1 MSMWLPYDELYE
13 ICTDSGAVRNKKT
26 GYILKPY
33 MGYEGRNWVCIHKT
47 KMKVSRMIGLA
58 LFPRIIR
65 PKDEV
70 DHLNYNR
77 ADDRPCNL
85 QWKSR
90 SANQRNNRAENIYI
104 KTTRSKGYVYQ
115 RYEVC
120 FCKDKKPIYCKRF
133 KTLEEATAARDA
145 FKSSEEYRLS
155 M

>member
-1 MSMWLPYDELYE
+1 MWLPYDELYE
-13 ICTDSGAVRNKKT
+13 ICTDSGAVRNRKT
-26 GYILKPY
+26 GYVLKPY
-33 MGYEGRNWVCIHKT
+33 VDVYEGRNWVCIHMK

-70 DHLNYNR
+70 DHLNR
-77 ADDRPCNL
+77 DKTDDRPCNL
-85 QWKSR
+85 QWKSK
-90 SANQRNNRAENIYI
+90 SANLRNNNYSNIYI
-104 KTTRSKGYVYQ
+104 KTTRVKGYVYQ

-120 FCKDKKPIYCKRF
+120 FSKDKKPIYCKQF

>member
-1 MSMWLPYDELYE
+1 
-13 ICTDSGAVRNKKT
+13 
-26 GYILKPY
+26 
-33 MGYEGRNWVCIHKT
+33 MGYEGRYWVCIHKK

-90 SANQRNNRAENIYI
+90 SANQRNNRAENIYM
-104 KTTRSKGYVYQ
+104 KTTHVKGYVYH

-120 FCKDKKPIYCKRF
+120 FKKDRKPIYCKQF
-133 KTLEEATAARDA
+133 KTLEEAEAARDA
-145 FKSSEEYRLS
+145 FRSSEEFRLS
-155 M
+155 L